1 MRLRSDESGA
11 TKTEYGIIAAGMSFA
26 VAVAAL
32 PQDATFMHSL
42 AACRARGLI
51 SCRSN
56 FAADWAV
63 NLRKSSRR

>member
-42 AACRARGLI
+42 AGMVVMLALATVMLCPR
-51 SCRSN
+51 
-56 FAADWAV
+56 
-63 NLRKSSRR
+63 